1 MHNRKLEEGIG
12 GVMGISMNDL
22 TAQKK
27 LEKVNLI
34 KRIITMVFGVGSV
47 VMFFLPYAQFVF
59 KDTKYV
65 TSGLDLLIASGFRV
79 ETGTTSALIGI
90 PVLIRIAVI
99 AGAVFALAG
108 TVLIF
113 FKRPVLSGLS
123 FIISAITPLVV
134 LISTASIQS
143 DVTALNISHVTVG
156 YMVPFIYVLVA
167 GLVCA
172 VLSLSTQGVEKL
184 ARAIFLTFACV
195 SIAAVLTIT
204 VYIFSAGIPAMAEIG
219 VFKFLFGTTW
229 DASTNQFG
237 ILPLILA
244 SICGTVGAIIIGV
257 PIGILTAVFLTEI
270 ARPRVAKIIHP
281 AIELLA
287 GIPSVVYGF
296 FGMLVIVPAIRAMF
310 PGQTIGDSLLAAI
323 IILAIMVIPTIV
335 NVTENAIRA
344 VPKSYR
350 EASLGLGATPIRTI
364 FKVTIPAARSGILS
378 GVILG
383 VGRAIGETMAV
394 IMVAGN
400 VANMPTLLGTTRF
413 LTTGIAMEMSYA
425 SGLHRQAL
433 FAIGLVLFIFIMIV
447 NISFT
452 IISRKGAKVNVK

>member
-1 MHNRKLEEGIG
+1 
-12 GVMGISMNDL
+12 
-22 TAQKK
+22 
-27 LEKVNLI
+27 
-34 KRIITMVFGVGSV
+34 
-47 VMFFLPYAQFVF
+47 
-59 KDTKYV
+59 
-65 TSGLDLLIASGFRV
+65 
-79 ETGTTSALIGI
+79 
-90 PVLIRIAVI
+90 
-99 AGAVFALAG
+99 
-108 TVLIF
+108 
-113 FKRPVLSGLS
+113 
-123 FIISAITPLVV
+123 
-134 LISTASIQS
+134 
-143 DVTALNISHVTVG
+143 
-156 YMVPFIYVLVA
+156 
-167 GLVCA
+167 
-172 VLSLSTQGVEKL
+172 
-184 ARAIFLTFACV
+184 
-195 SIAAVLTIT
+195 
-204 VYIFSAGIPAMAEIG
+204 MAEIG

-335 NVTENAIRA
+335 NVTENALRA

>member
-1 MHNRKLEEGIG
+1 
-12 GVMGISMNDL
+12 
-22 TAQKK
+22 
-27 LEKVNLI
+27 
-34 KRIITMVFGVGSV
+34 
-47 VMFFLPYAQFVF
+47 
-59 KDTKYV
+59 
-65 TSGLDLLIASGFRV
+65 
-79 ETGTTSALIGI
+79 
-90 PVLIRIAVI
+90 
-99 AGAVFALAG
+99 
-108 TVLIF
+108 
-113 FKRPVLSGLS
+113 
-123 FIISAITPLVV
+123 
-134 LISTASIQS
+134 
-143 DVTALNISHVTVG
+143 
-156 YMVPFIYVLVA
+156 
-167 GLVCA
+167 
-172 VLSLSTQGVEKL
+172 
-184 ARAIFLTFACV
+184 
-195 SIAAVLTIT
+195 
-204 VYIFSAGIPAMAEIG
+204 MAEIG

-310 PGQTIGDSLLAAI
+310 PGKTIGDSLLAAI

-335 NVTENAIRA
+335 NVTENALRA

>member
-1 MHNRKLEEGIG
+1 
-12 GVMGISMNDL
+12 MGISMNDL
-22 TAQKK
+22 AAQKK

-90 PVLIRIAVI
+90 PVLIRISVI

-108 TVLIF
+108 TILIF
-113 FKRPVLSGLS
+113 FKRPVLSGVS

-143 DVTALNISHVTVG
+143 DVTAFNISHVTVG

-184 ARAIFLTFACV
+184 AKAIFLTFACV

-335 NVTENAIRA
+335 NVTENALRA

-452 IISRKGAKVNVK
+452 IISRKGAKVNAK

>member
-1 MHNRKLEEGIG
+1 
-12 GVMGISMNDL
+12 
-22 TAQKK
+22 
-27 LEKVNLI
+27 
-34 KRIITMVFGVGSV
+34 
-47 VMFFLPYAQFVF
+47 
-59 KDTKYV
+59 
-65 TSGLDLLIASGFRV
+65 
-79 ETGTTSALIGI
+79 
-90 PVLIRIAVI
+90 
-99 AGAVFALAG
+99 
-108 TVLIF
+108 
-113 FKRPVLSGLS
+113 
-123 FIISAITPLVV
+123 
-134 LISTASIQS
+134 
-143 DVTALNISHVTVG
+143 
-156 YMVPFIYVLVA
+156 
-167 GLVCA
+167 
-172 VLSLSTQGVEKL
+172 
-184 ARAIFLTFACV
+184 
-195 SIAAVLTIT
+195 
-204 VYIFSAGIPAMAEIG
+204 MAEIG
-219 VFKFLFGTTW
+219 VFKFLFGTIW

-310 PGQTIGDSLLAAI
+310 PGKTIGDSLLAAI

-335 NVTENAIRA
+335 NVTENALRA

-452 IISRKGAKVNVK
+452 IISRKGAKVNAK

>member
-1 MHNRKLEEGIG
+1 
-12 GVMGISMNDL
+12 
-22 TAQKK
+22 
-27 LEKVNLI
+27 
-34 KRIITMVFGVGSV
+34 
-47 VMFFLPYAQFVF
+47 
-59 KDTKYV
+59 
-65 TSGLDLLIASGFRV
+65 
-79 ETGTTSALIGI
+79 
-90 PVLIRIAVI
+90 
-99 AGAVFALAG
+99 
-108 TVLIF
+108 
-113 FKRPVLSGLS
+113 
-123 FIISAITPLVV
+123 
-134 LISTASIQS
+134 
-143 DVTALNISHVTVG
+143 
-156 YMVPFIYVLVA
+156 
-167 GLVCA
+167 
-172 VLSLSTQGVEKL
+172 
-184 ARAIFLTFACV
+184 
-195 SIAAVLTIT
+195 
-204 VYIFSAGIPAMAEIG
+204 
-219 VFKFLFGTTW
+219 
-229 DASTNQFG
+229 
-237 ILPLILA
+237 
-244 SICGTVGAIIIGV
+244 
-257 PIGILTAVFLTEI
+257 
-270 ARPRVAKIIHP
+270 
-281 AIELLA
+281 
-287 GIPSVVYGF
+287 
-296 FGMLVIVPAIRAMF
+296 MF

-335 NVTENAIRA
+335 NVTENALRA